1 MAAGQRV
8 NPIPARTAY
17 MPLEHPVVVIS
28 PYFRAQYPVDLNI
41 IGEKDFTVVDVNGTT
56 IFKLKS
62 KSMSLHGRRK
72 LMDAS
77 GNVLLS
83 MSQKMMTAH
92 RRWKL
97 YRGDSNCKEENDDD
111 DLLFSVR
118 ESSMLQSKN
127 KLDVFLAGNAEEKV
141 PDFRVE
147 GRFGRGSCDVY
158 LGKTDKIIAQL
169 AFQVESGFFGKS
181 MRSRFQSA
189 STQINWFI
197 SSALLKMGKA
207 SLFRVSMAVLE
218 GIFAWSFGI
227 ISVSYINV
235 PTGRGSFAET
245 LILFGRWLIR
255 EVVLLLIVLGAE
267 TLIIA

>member
-158 LGKTDKIIAQL
+158 LGKTDKIIAQ
-169 AFQVESGFFGKS
+169 V
-181 MRSRFQSA
+181 
-189 STQINWFI
+189 
-197 SSALLKMGKA
+197 
-207 SLFRVSMAVLE
+207 SLIYI
-218 GIFAWSFGI
+218 IFNLVFKLSNN
-227 ISVSYINV
+227 Y
-235 PTGRGSFAET
+235 
-245 LILFGRWLIR
+245 
-255 EVVLLLIVLGAE
+255 
-267 TLIIA
+267 